1 MSKIK
6 LMLALALAVLLAAGS
21 AGGAVWWSMR
31 APQASASEPVEP
43 PAKPG
48 PDYKYVTLD
57 KVLVM
62 LRGRGGEAMAHY
74 MAVDV
79 VFKTL
84 PEQEKRTKEHLAL
97 LRTIAVKAL
106 AGYNIDSASAL
117 TIEQIAD
124 ELNRA
129 YREGYGAE
137 HREPPFAEA
146 LIGKLIIE

>member
-1 MSKIK
+1 MPKTK
-6 LMLALALAVLLAAGS
+6 LLLVLALVVLGTAAAAG
-21 AGGAVWWSMR
+21 GVVWWSLKGTP
-31 APQASASEPVEP
+31 AATAEEPK
-43 PAKPG
+43 AKPG
-48 PDYKYVTLD
+48 PEHKYVTLD

-79 VFKTL
+79 VFKTS
-84 PEQEKRTKEHLAL
+84 PEQEKRTKEHLPL

-106 AGYNIDSASAL
+106 AAYNVESASAM
-117 TIEQIAD
+117 TIEQFAE

-129 YREGYGAE
+129 YRDGYAAE

>member
-1 MSKIK
+1 MPKTK
-6 LMLALALAVLLAAGS
+6 MLLALALAVVLTAG
-21 AGGAVWWSMR
+21 AVGGGVWWSLKGAHAA
-31 APQASASEPVEP
+31 APEEAK
-43 PAKPG
+43 AKPG
-48 PDYKYVTLD
+48 PEHKYVTLD

-79 VFKTL
+79 VFKTS
-84 PEQEKRTKEHLAL
+84 PEQEKRTKEHLPL

-106 AGYNIDSASAL
+106 AAYNVESASAM
-117 TIEQIAD
+117 TIEQFAE

-129 YREGYGAE
+129 YRDGYAAE